1 MVEISASLLNLN
13 KENANRKI
21 YDKKKKK
28 IDCFHI
34 DVMDGQ
40 FVENNNVDLMKDYA
54 LITSHISNLGIDV
67 HLMVNNIE
75 EFVEEYLSLS
85 PRIITFHIESS
96 KDEDRTLKL
105 IKKIKESGT
114 KVGIAISPDTNID
127 EIKKYLGMIHMVL
140 VMTVIPGKGGQSLI
154 PKTIQKIKNLR
165 EYINEKKIDIDI
177 EADGG
182 INGENAKDVI
192 KAGANILVIGT
203 YLLNSENYFETVKSI
218 KTCY

>member
-21 YDKKKKK
+21 YDLEVSK

-54 LITSHISNLGIDV
+54 LLTSHISNLGIDV

-105 IKKIKESGT
+105 IKKIKERGT
-114 KVGIAISPDTNID
+114 KVGIAIKHSID
-127 EIKKYLGMIHMVL
+127 AKIDVTFKYL
-140 VMTVIPGKGGQSLI
+140 TV
-154 PKTIQKIKNLR
+154 
-165 EYINEKKIDIDI
+165 
-177 EADGG
+177 
-182 INGENAKDVI
+182 
-192 KAGANILVIGT
+192 
-203 YLLNSENYFETVKSI
+203 
-218 KTCY
+218 